1 MILLVEDEKK
11 AREVF
16 ARILRHA
23 GYAVTEAADGLE
35 ALSLLEDLPC
45 DLVVS
50 DILMPKLNGY
60 ALVARVRAKWPNM
73 PIILTSGYLSPDA
86 AKAVLNG
93 SVDFLPKPIDPIAL
107 IETVRRRMPK
117 WQNRPLKKLNIEI

>member
-1 MILLVEDEKK
+1 MILLVEDEER

-23 GYAVTEAADGLE
+23 GYAVMEAADGLE
-35 ALSLLEDLPC
+35 ALALLEDHLPC

-60 ALVARVRAKWPNM
+60 ALVARIRAKWPNM
-73 PIILTSGYLSPDA
+73 PIILTSGYLPQDA
-86 AKAVLNG
+86 AKTMMNG
-93 SVDFLPKPIDPIAL
+93 SVEFLPKPLDAAAL
-107 IETVRRRMPK
+107 IAIIQRLIGQTSSM
-117 WQNRPLKKLNIEI
+117 QGL

>member
-1 MILLVEDEKK
+1 MILLVEDEER

-23 GYAVTEAADGLE
+23 GYAVMEAADGLE
-35 ALSLLEDLPC
+35 ALALLEDLPC

-60 ALVARVRAKWPNM
+60 ALVARIRAKWPNM
-73 PIILTSGYLSPDA
+73 PIILTSGSCPQ
-86 AKAVLNG
+86 
-93 SVDFLPKPIDPIAL
+93 
-107 IETVRRRMPK
+107 M
-117 WQNRPLKKLNIEI
+117 QQRPL

>member
-1 MILLVEDEKK
+1 MILLVEDEER

-23 GYAVTEAADGLE
+23 GYAVMEAADGLE
-35 ALSLLEDLPC
+35 ALALLEDHLPC

-60 ALVARVRAKWPNM
+60 ALVARIRAKWPNM
-73 PIILTSGYLSPDA
+73 PIILTSGYLSQDA
-86 AKAVLNG
+86 AKTMMNG
-93 SVDFLPKPIDPIAL
+93 SVEFLPKPLDEATLIAIIQRL
-107 IETVRRRMPK
+107 MPPGSV
-117 WQNRPLKKLNIEI
+117 QGL

>member
-1 MILLVEDEKK
+1 MILLVEDEKR

-16 ARILRHA
+16 ARILKHA

-35 ALSLLEDLPC
+35 ALSLLEDLLC

-60 ALVARVRAKWPNM
+60 ALVARIRAKWPNM

-86 AKAVLNG
+86 AKTMMNG
-93 SVDFLPKPIDPIAL
+93 SVEFIPKPLDAAAL
-107 IETVRRRMPK
+107 IAIIQRLMPPGLI
-117 WQNRPLKKLNIEI
+117 QDL

>member
-1 MILLVEDEKK
+1 MILLVEDEER

-23 GYAVTEAADGLE
+23 GYAVMEAADGLE

-50 DILMPKLNGY
+50 DILMPNLNGY
-60 ALVARVRAKWPNM
+60 ALVARIRAKWPHM
-73 PIILTSGYLSPDA
+73 PIILTSGYLSQDA
-86 AKAVLNG
+86 AKTMMNG
-93 SVDFLPKPIDPIAL
+93 SVEFIPKPLDAAAL
-107 IETVRRRMPK
+107 IAIIQRLIGPTSSI
-117 WQNRPLKKLNIEI
+117 QGL

>member
-1 MILLVEDEKK
+1 MILIVEDEER

-23 GYAVTEAADGLE
+23 GYAVMEAADGLE

-50 DILMPKLNGY
+50 DMIY
-60 ALVARVRAKWPNM
+60 
-73 PIILTSGYLSPDA
+73 
-86 AKAVLNG
+86 
-93 SVDFLPKPIDPIAL
+93 
-107 IETVRRRMPK
+107 
-117 WQNRPLKKLNIEI
+117 

>member
-1 MILLVEDEKK
+1 MILLVEDEKR

-16 ARILRHA
+16 ARILKHA

-60 ALVARVRAKWPNM
+60 ALVARIRAKWPNM

-86 AKAVLNG
+86 AKTMMNG
-93 SVDFLPKPIDPIAL
+93 SVEFIPKPLDAAAL
-107 IETVRRRMPK
+107 IAIIQRLI
-117 WQNRPLKKLNIEI
+117 RPPSSIQGL